1 VPLPGFTTGNHTG
14 WAGKDVGST
23 SATDVLVLATSYA
36 ATPTPPAGFYFKGY
50 YKEGVP
56 ELSFA
61 DSYVELYPA
70 GVGALDPTYVY
81 TVSIDS
87 INGITSLCG
96 HTSALFTT
104 LLAAAPAVAG
114 LTMPA
119 AVAAPITPLQCFAG
133 SSELSGFPSNPRR
146 ALDLTFKF
154 APALP
159 LTAGDTVTV
168 AMPGFTRSTFQRDP
182 PQAITVPGTNK
193 LNLTLPIVSPTAG
206 GQSTYCCSTYS
217 PCTCSEC

>member
-23 SATDVLVLATSYA
+23 SATDVLVLATA

-70 GVGALDPTYVY
+70 GVGALVTTYTY
-81 TVSIDS
+81 TVTIDS

-96 HTSALFTT
+96 HTPELFTA
-104 LLAAAPAVAG
+104 LLALAPPVSA

-119 AVAAPITPLQCFAG
+119 TVAAVAAVVTAITPLQCFVG

-159 LTAGDTVTV
+159 LVATDTVTV

-182 PQAITVPGTNK
+182 PQAITVLGTDK
-193 LNLTLPIVSPTAG
+193 TLLKLPIVSPTVG
-206 GQSTYCCSTYS
+206 GPSKYCC
-217 PCTCSEC
+217 